1 MVLVCHVVLQDHV
14 IIWSFDLLYDYLIRT
29 TKVKTPS
36 CQVLWRYN
44 DFSLSRDLPRP
55 RDQRVE

>member
-1 MVLVCHVVLQDHV
+1 MILVCHVVLQDHV

-44 DFSLSRDLPRP
+44 VFSLSRDLPRP

>member
-36 CQVLWRYN
+36 CQVLWRCN